1 MAVKVKKR
9 PAEVAVFQIAPMID
23 VVFLLLI
30 YFMVS
35 STLQK
40 QEADIAFQLPGVAE
54 LDESLD
60 LPDEQIIEIDNS
72 GQVIVNESRYDAP
85 GARLLVEL
93 TAMLTR
99 FKQASVANRVDAVV
113 TIAPSDTVPHQV
125 IVRVM
130 DACSRAGIDN
140 VNFAL
145 GDDEG

>member
-1 MAVKVKKR
+1 MAVTLKKR
-9 PAEVAVFQIAPMID
+9 APEVAVFQIAPMID

-35 STLQK
+35 ATLQK

-54 LDESLD
+54 LDEPLD
-60 LPDEQIIEIDNS
+60 LPDEQIIEIGADN
-72 GQVIVNESRYDAP
+72 QVVVNEARYDAP
-85 GARLLVEL
+85 GSRSLIEL

-99 FKQASVANRVDAVV
+99 FKQASDANRVDAVV
-113 TIAPSDTVPHQV
+113 TIAPADSVPHQI

-130 DACSRAGIDN
+130 DACARAGIEN

-145 GDDEG
+145 EEDG